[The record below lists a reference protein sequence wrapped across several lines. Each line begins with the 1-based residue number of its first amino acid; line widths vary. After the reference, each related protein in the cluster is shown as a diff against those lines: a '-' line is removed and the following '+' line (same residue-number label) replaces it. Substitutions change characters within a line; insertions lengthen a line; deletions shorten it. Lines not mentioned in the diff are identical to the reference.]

1 MNHKKACC
9 RGFSAAGFFAWRGMV
24 EKKLFLWYNGH
35 NNTEF
40 YEKGVSMMSQ
50 ITKRAMAD
58 ALKQLLE
65 KKPLSKVTITDIT
78 ESCGISRMTFYYH
91 FQDIYDLV
99 DWICEEDGAKAIA
112 GRKNYATWQEGF
124 HSLCCYVLKNK
135 TFIENVYR
143 SVQREQIENF
153 MYRIVHDLLMDV
165 VEEQAQGLQVRA
177 EDKQFVADFYK
188 YAFVGVALNWVKT
201 GMKES
206 PEELTEQISTLLN
219 GQFRLA
225 LQNYS

>member
-1 MNHKKACC
+1 
-9 RGFSAAGFFAWRGMV
+9 
-24 EKKLFLWYNGH
+24 
-35 NNTEF
+35 
-40 YEKGVSMMSQ
+40 MSQ

-78 ESCGISRMTFYYH
+78 EACGISRMTFYYH

-112 GRKNYATWQEGF
+112 GRKSHDTWQEGF
-124 HSLCCYVLKNK
+124 LSLCRSVQENRV
-135 TFIENVYR
+135 FIENVYR

-153 MYRIVHDLLMDV
+153 MYRIVHDLLIEV
-165 VEEQAQGLQVRA
+165 VEEQSKGLQVRA

-206 PEELTEQISTLLN
+206 PEELTEQLSTMVN

>member
-1 MNHKKACC
+1 
-9 RGFSAAGFFAWRGMV
+9 
-24 EKKLFLWYNGH
+24 
-35 NNTEF
+35 
-40 YEKGVSMMSQ
+40 MSQ

-78 ESCGISRMTFYYH
+78 EACGISRMTFYYH

-112 GRKNYATWQEGF
+112 GRKSHDTWQEGF
-124 HSLCCYVLKNK
+124 LSLCRSVQENRV
-135 TFIENVYR
+135 FIENVYR

-153 MYRIVHDLLMDV
+153 MYRIVHDLLIEV
-165 VEEQAQGLQVRA
+165 VEEQSKGLQVRA

-188 YAFVGVALNWVKT
+188 YAFVGIALNWVKT
-201 GMKES
+201 GMKQT
-206 PEELTEQISTLLN
+206 PEQLTEQVSTLIN
-219 GQFRLA
+219 GQIRLA
-225 LQNYS
+225 LQNYA